1 MKLQNLTV
9 IFIAIIIPVILLLS
23 IYITTGQKT
32 IKYQTQYDTGLVT
45 ASHDAVYAYEINST
59 SSEFSDSPEKKRELL
74 KASINAFEKSL
85 CNSCGISSYSQSEIE
100 EYIPAI
106 VFGMYDGFYMYAPS
120 ELEQNG
126 KTTYKHNLKNYVY
139 YSETLDDGTVIR
151 YSLDTYIV
159 VISKDGIRAGYL
171 IDEDKYKSL
180 SITDE
185 YAKTYY
191 TDATD
196 FTGWVKKQNN
206 FPAYLKPG
214 NDNDPEDENSAF
226 VQHKREIMK
235 NKIENVLNSSITA
248 YSQRLGSK
256 TYKMPKL
263 SEEDWQKIYNNIS
276 MVAFFQGKSIG
287 LKDYNGYC
295 VLNSTNSKEYANPNL
310 LYFIYGGEYHDIR
323 CSKIADQNS
332 SGYKI
337 ARFSKTLKE
346 STTINDDG
354 TTKTENKYV
363 YENDEPSC
371 YYCING
377 QKTITIWNYI
387 KITGGTADGNIKN
400 SYWNSLFRERYLTAK
415 LLTGSKLRK
424 FTVKYYNI
432 NGSPIENTEEYEEGT
447 IVTVRDNLST
457 TNEGQYFKGWLK
469 NDGTLMKEKETF
481 PITEDVTFT
490 AQWGTIRKIHYLP
503 GANDVTGTMNDTE
516 VKENG
521 GIIATCAYTRPK
533 YSFENWNTKENG
545 TGDKYEPGDKYAGD
559 NDLTLYAQWSP
570 NIIYHYINENGQDAL
585 TELTG
590 NTINYNVP
598 PRNGYNFIGWSSA
611 SGSKTADD
619 RYANGKTYTGNV
631 PLELYAVYESDQKV
645 TINYNDTIDSKTVLL
660 ATSTATVQEDE
671 NGKRYITLPTI
682 QNGKITPD
690 IEKNNI
696 DELGHCEFDIIND
709 YDYIYCKAS
718 YDDDYTY
725 CEGYNDDTLQIY
737 QWKDYDNNKY
747 LLGNN
752 TEKIYINEETKS
764 IDLYAVYYRINFFD
778 ENGNKLET
786 VLSVLSETSIDK
798 GSISYNATLRS
809 EEGYKWVQYKN
820 GDKIKYKS
828 GATIEGINDSDCD
841 INNIIT
847 LKREPLEA
855 TIEYYAKKNDKTEWL
870 KNGKITYNNSLI
882 EWYGEIYENIDDND
896 KDYWETPNG
905 KEIGGKRY
913 EDKWYVYI
921 NNKYVATLDP
931 KDVMKTHVN
940 GDINNG
946 YYFIKVVFERENG
959 EFVFNNYDESYEVAD
974 GDVIK
979 LYPESQDGNSGN
991 SVMSAMNKSVKAILN
1006 ESREKIK
1013 QNSK

>member
-23 IYITTGQKT
+23 MYITTGQKT

-45 ASHDAVYAYEINST
+45 AAHDAVYAYEINST

-191 TDATD
+191 ADATD

-214 NDNDPEDENSAF
+214 NNNDPEDENSAF

-276 MVAFFQGKSIG
+276 IVAFFQGKSIG

-310 LYFIYGGEYHDIR
+310 LYFIYGGKYHDIR

-377 QKTITIWNYI
+377 QKTITIWDYI

-432 NGSPIENTEEYEEGT
+432 DGSPIENTEEYEEGT

-457 TNEGQYFKGWLK
+457 TNKKQYFKGWQK
-469 NDGTLMKEKETF
+469 DDGTMMEGGTTF
-481 PITEDVTFT
+481 TINKDVTFT
-490 AQWGTIRKIHYLP
+490 AQWGIIRQIHYLQ

-521 GIIATCAYTRPK
+521 GIIATCTYNRPK
-533 YSFENWNTKENG
+533 YSFKNWNTKADG
-545 TGDKYEPGDKYAGD
+545 TGDKYDPGDKYAGD

-570 NIIYHYINENGQDAL
+570 NIIYHYINENGQEAS
-585 TELTG
+585 TELPG

-631 PLELYAVYESDQKV
+631 PLELYAVYESTQTV
-645 TINYNDTIDSKTVLL
+645 TINYNDTIDSDIVLL
-660 ATSTATVQEDE
+660 ATSTAKVQEDA
-671 NGKRYITLPTI
+671 NGKKYITLPTI
-682 QNGKITPD
+682 QNGNITPD
-690 IEKNNI
+690 IKNNNS
-696 DELGHCEFDIIND
+696 DNKFGSCDFYTD
-709 YDYIYCKAS
+709 DYIYCEAS
-718 YDDDYTY
+718 YDDGTVY
-725 CEGYNDDTLQIY
+725 IY
-737 QWKDYDNNKY
+737 QWKYNNKKY

-752 TEKIYINEETKS
+752 TEKIYINEETNS

-778 ENGNKLET
+778 ENGDKLET
-786 VLSVLSETSIDK
+786 VLSETSIDN

-828 GATIEGINDSDCD
+828 GETITGINDLDCD
-841 INNIIT
+841 INNTIT

-855 TIEYYAKKNDKTEWL
+855 TINYYVGKSFSECIKVTENSGSIENYGEIWNYDHNGGKGYPPPGHAYKWKYNYNDVFYDCGKSITVVYDKADIPANETTITVNNKCVGSIEYDTR
-870 KNGKITYNNSLI
+870 GKITGYKIIDGETLNLLLVNEDGSAAYESGYN
-882 EWYGEIYENIDDND
+882 Y
-896 KDYWETPNG
+896 PNQTT
-905 KEIGGKRY
+905 
-913 EDKWYVYI
+913 
-921 NNKYVATLDP
+921 TLNAN
-931 KDVMKTHVN
+931 M
-940 GDINNG
+940 I
-946 YYFIKVVFERENG
+946 
-959 EFVFNNYDESYEVAD
+959 
-974 GDVIK
+974 
-979 LYPESQDGNSGN
+979 
-991 SVMSAMNKSVKAILN
+991 MSAMNKSVKAILN